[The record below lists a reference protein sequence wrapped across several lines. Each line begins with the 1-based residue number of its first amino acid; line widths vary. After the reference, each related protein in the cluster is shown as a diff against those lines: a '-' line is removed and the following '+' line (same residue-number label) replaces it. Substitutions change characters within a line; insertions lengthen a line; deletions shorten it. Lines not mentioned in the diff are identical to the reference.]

1 MNKDE
6 AVKNNLD
13 LLNEFMHY
21 SLKHP
26 DILDKI
32 PEEAELVILPDNDP
46 AMYDEN
52 MKTVNK
58 LRKQGKPFIIVR
70 MNMPE
75 VMPEPVIEVM
85 AG

>member
-1 MNKDE
+1 
-6 AVKNNLD
+6 
-13 LLNEFMHY
+13 
-21 SLKHP
+21 
-26 DILDKI
+26 
-32 PEEAELVILPDNDP
+32 
-46 AMYDEN
+46 MYDEN